1 MAIEITGSAVN
12 PNPANRGETSDVR
25 HGQDNPAKPTRPS
38 ESGQSSAADT
48 VSLTETASQLQ
59 QLESELASLPVVDA
73 DRVEAARQSIQAGSF
88 EVDANR
94 VADRLTSLES
104 DLFSNVPNQ

>member
-1 MAIEITGSAVN
+1 MAIEITGSTVN
-12 PNPANRGETSDVR
+12 PNPANGGETSDVR
-25 HGQDNPAKPTRPS
+25 REQGGPATPTRPP
-38 ESGQSSAADT
+38 ETGQSSAADT

-59 QLESELASLPVVDA
+59 QLESELASLPVVDTN
-73 DRVEAARQSIQAGSF
+73 RVEAIRQSIQSGSF

-104 DLFSNVPNQ
+104 DLFSNASGQ